1 MGNYAKLT
9 DFAAKDSLATG
20 SPQKIVKGV
29 ELDDEFV
36 AIAAAISSKSDA
48 GNATLTGT
56 PTAPTPSAGDNSTKI
71 ATTAFVAT
79 AIAGSILTGEVK
91 MWPTATAPTGYVL
104 CNGAA
109 ISRTL
114 YSSLFALI
122 GTTYGVGDGSTTFN
136 VPNFTD
142 RMPIGAGGLYGHGAT
157 GGSKD
162 AVVVSHTHAVTDAG
176 HTHALTLNGRSGD
189 GAFVNRGANWGYDD
203 WQGGESTA
211 TTASGTSNITVS
223 SSGVTA
229 TDKNLPPYLG
239 IYFIIKT

>member
-9 DFAAKDSLATG
+9 DFAAKDSLASG
-20 SPQKIVKGV
+20 SPQKIVKGT

-48 GNATLTGT
+48 GNATLTGNV
-56 PTAPTPSAGDNSTKI
+56 TAPTPSTGDNSTKV

-79 AIAGSILTGEVK
+79 ALAGAVNTGEVK
-91 MWPTATAPTGYVL
+91 MWPTASAPTGYVL

-114 YSSLFALI
+114 YATLFALI
-122 GTTYGVGDGSTTFN
+122 GTAFGVGDGSTTFN
-136 VPNFTD
+136 VPNFND
-142 RMPIGAGGLYGHGAT
+142 RMPIGAGSLYAAAVT

-162 AVVVSHTHAVTDAG
+162 AVVVSHTHTATVTDPG
-176 HTHALTLNGRSGD
+176 HVHNVQYYYGGI
-189 GAFVNRGANWGYDD
+189 ANPGNPSS
-203 WQGGESTA
+203 GESVASMTKNTASA
-211 TTASGTSNITVS
+211 TTGISVAVASEGESGTN
-223 SSGVTA
+223 
-229 TDKNLPPYLG
+229 KNLPPYLG

>member
-36 AIAAAISSKSDA
+36 AIAAAISSKSDV

-91 MWPTATAPTGYVL
+91 MWPTTAAPTGYVL

-122 GTTYGVGDGSTTFN
+122 GTTYGSGDGSTTFN

-142 RMPIGAGGLYGHGAT
+142 RMPIGAGSLYGHGAT

-162 AVVVSHTHAVTDAG
+162 AVVVSHTHGVTDAG
-176 HTHALTLNGRSGD
+176 HTHGLSINLKVEDGSGYPAGGASGND
-189 GAFVNRGANWGYDD
+189 GTWTSSTQSNTTGITIASA
-203 WQGGESTA
+203 GES
-211 TTASGTSNITVS
+211 GTN
-223 SSGVTA
+223 
-229 TDKNLPPYLG
+229 KNLPPYLG

>member
-79 AIAGSILTGEVK
+79 AISGSILTGEVK
-91 MWPTATAPTGYVL
+91 MWPTTTAPTGYVL

-122 GTTYGVGDGSTTFN
+122 GTTYGSGDGSTTFN
-136 VPNFTD
+136 VPNFID
-142 RMPIGAGGLYGHGAT
+142 RMPIGAGNLYGHGAT

-162 AVVVSHTHAVTDAG
+162 AVTVSHTHTVTDPGHVHPVGVKQDAAG
-176 HTHALTLNGRSGD
+176 NGAG
-189 GAFVNRGANWGYDD
+189 GYVNYNPTTTFNTN
-203 WQGGESTA
+203 SA
-211 TTASGTSNITVS
+211 TTGISINSAGEAGTN
-223 SSGVTA
+223 
-229 TDKNLPPYLG
+229 KNLPPYLG